1 MTCSSEQTTTATNRN
16 KKRESPIASLK
27 MPSNPS
33 LEAVS
38 AANATKRK
46 NAPRDDEDS
55 ASESGSDVVS
65 PLLALL

>member
-1 MTCSSEQTTTATNRN
+1 
-16 KKRESPIASLK
+16 

-55 ASESGSDVVS
+55 VSESGSDVVS
-65 PLLALL
+65 TLPAFLWSVLRMVH